1 MVLFAFCGLMFVIGF
16 LLTERALFHY
26 RYPVLLIDT
35 RAAIDLAAEVGKLDT
50 RLVTTTHLAAATGA
64 QQWIAL
70 HDEIQEK
77 VVPMV
82 RDAFYRLPPEIR
94 DVDQGRLAAICEARR
109 LADQKVLALVRAGDR
124 QAALDLVASDAYRNI
139 SLSLSQALTA
149 LRDSARRYMDQRVAE
164 AQRRSWIMFSCL
176 AIGGIL
182 SFAMIWRRL
191 NRDMVESEA
200 AFALT
205 EARLEHLVSF
215 DPLTGLPNRQR
226 LIEELQQMM
235 VRAERSDHCIA
246 VIALDIDGFRALNDQ
261 FGHDLGDRVLRE
273 AGRRIAAS
281 VRKDEIA
288 ARLGDDEFV
297 IAITCR
303 NTHEAPL
310 RVARRIIEALQQP
323 FCFDGLTVT
332 VGATAGISL
341 WPEDSALVD
350 ELLRK
355 ADVALARAKAESRG
369 DVRFFQPVMDA
380 DLRERS
386 LLQNELK
393 QAIANDQIV
402 PYFQPVVDLATG
414 NIRGFEVLA
423 RWHHP
428 TRGVIPPVTF
438 ISFAEDSGLIGDL
451 TFAIVRSAL
460 QTARNWSGD
469 PTIAVNIS
477 QKQLVDPQ
485 LADKLLNLLAE
496 TGFPPHRFEVE
507 VTENALASDIR
518 TAKYILHRLKSRGV
532 CVSLDDFGTGYSCL
546 GHLAHLPVDKI
557 KIDSSFTRTMQE
569 RGQSATI
576 VKSIIGLGRSL
587 GLPVIAEGIE
597 TAAEARTLLKLGCA
611 TAQGYYFSPPVPA
624 GAARQL
630 LGRRLGPDIEA
641 PQASTH

>member
-26 RYPVLLIDT
+26 RYPVLLEDART
-35 RAAIDLAAEVGKLDT
+35 AIDLAAEVGKLDT
-50 RLVTTTHLAAATGA
+50 RLVTATHLAAATGA
-64 QQWIAL
+64 QKWIDL

-77 VVPMV
+77 VVPMA
-82 RDAFYRLPPEIR
+82 RDAYRRLPPEIR

-109 LADQKVLALVRAGDR
+109 LADEKVLALVRAGDR
-124 QAALDLVASDAYRNI
+124 QAALDLVSSDSYRNI
-139 SLSLSQALTA
+139 SLSVSQALTA
-149 LRDSARRYMDQRVAE
+149 LRDSARRYMDQRIAE
-164 AQRRSWIMFSCL
+164 AQRRSWIMFSFL

-191 NRDMVESEA
+191 NQDMVESEA

-332 VGATAGISL
+332 VGATAGVSL

-414 NIRGFEVLA
+414 DIRGFEVLA

-451 TFAIVRSAL
+451 TFAIIRAAL

-485 LADKLLNLLAE
+485 LADKLLGLLAE

-630 LGRRLGPDIEA
+630 LGRRLGTDIPA
-641 PQASTH
+641 QQASAH